1 MLGGGLL
8 PPRNDIFIHCDNFR
22 GDMGGNNRGD
32 MMEMGAAEGLSRK
45 PHLGGDFKGEE
56 ELARW
61 KVRGSSWCK
70 GLKGGQRVN
79 A

>member
-1 MLGGGLL
+1 
-8 PPRNDIFIHCDNFR
+8 
-22 GDMGGNNRGD
+22 MGGNNRGD

-61 KVRGSSWCK
+61 KVRGSSWYK